1 MVVGFTS
8 PSMRLRPQ
16 KRVDLVAT
24 RKQKLRAEA
33 AANPLNPIAKAVA
46 KPAKAKKT
54 SRGK

>member
-33 AANPLNPIAKAVA
+33 AANPLNPIAKAVV